1 MDPDAHPQGSGEKVT
16 REPDYADVAG
26 ICSSLNELGA
36 KCVLVGGFAIILHGF
51 PRFTTDIDLL
61 IEVGPDNEA
70 RVLEALA
77 RLPDGAARQVR
88 PGEVDACSVVRIG
101 DEVLVGLMKSGCG
114 VTYEAAV
121 KDAVTKN
128 VQGVLVKVASQQTL
142 WRMKQT
148 LREKDIPDKIFL
160 RQWAEQSC
168 VQLDPPP
175 QPAASAPGVDS
186 WPFRLARRVER
197 LLGKKNS

>member
-1 MDPDAHPQGSGEKVT
+1 MDPDAHPQGSEEKVT
-16 REPDYADVAG
+16 REPDFADVAG

-160 RQWAEQSC
+160 RQWAEQSG

-186 WPFRLARRVER
+186 WLFRLARRIER

>member
-1 MDPDAHPQGSGEKVT
+1 MDPDAHPQGSEEKVT
-16 REPDYADVAG
+16 REPDFADVAG
-26 ICSSLNELGA
+26 ICSSLNEQGA
-36 KCVLVGGFAIILHGF
+36 KYVLVD
-51 PRFTTDIDLL
+51 P
-61 IEVGPDNEA
+61 
-70 RVLEALA
+70 
-77 RLPDGAARQVR
+77 
-88 PGEVDACSVVRIG
+88 
-101 DEVLVGLMKSGCG
+101 MKSGCG

-160 RQWAEQSC
+160 RQWAEQSG

-186 WPFRLARRVER
+186 WLFRLARRIER
-197 LLGKKNS
+197 LFGKKNS